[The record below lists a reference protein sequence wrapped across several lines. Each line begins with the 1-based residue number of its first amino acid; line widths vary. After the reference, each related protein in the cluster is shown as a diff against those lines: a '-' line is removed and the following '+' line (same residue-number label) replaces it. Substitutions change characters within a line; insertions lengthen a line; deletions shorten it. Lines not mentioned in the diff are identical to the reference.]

1 MRRDSTWRSTL
12 RGGAP
17 VFFRMGYVRA
27 LLDVSLFRVV
37 FAPNRRAPEARIPTL
52 ADNTRSRDLNSEW
65 QDDATR
71 A

>member
-37 FAPNRRAPEARIPTL
+37 FAPN
-52 ADNTRSRDLNSEW
+52 
-65 QDDATR
+65 
-71 A
+71 